1 MGNAEQQ
8 TCGQGVFLDC
18 LGLKVVGGE
27 TSAKY
32 TYALLKRYVL
42 TQKDA
47 GTLCRRSISEPPFSI
62 DGKHSN
68 LLSMVVN
75 REDVRALTSELSGMG
90 INYIWVSAGDDKPFD
105 MIFASDKSA
114 VERALRQTNI
124 TIQSW
129 SLYSTK
135 DIQLP
140 YDPKVEPFNEDVG
153 IVRGISSYKDQ
164 EGKVHFGWSEDKYW
178 EDWAEV
184 AKDVNA
190 LFNGAT
196 KAQLEKYRVS
206 SVTVDELAKQAE
218 ESLAK
223 QKAFENGELGPDG
236 KPLYGIEDM
245 GVDSGLYSDVEI
257 MSEKVLENV
266 IDLLKDK
273 TKEQINFDNTI
284 VAEDTISMGL

>member
-1 MGNAEQQ
+1 
-8 TCGQGVFLDC
+8 
-18 LGLKVVGGE
+18 
-27 TSAKY
+27 
-32 TYALLKRYVL
+32 
-42 TQKDA
+42 
-47 GTLCRRSISEPPFSI
+47 
-62 DGKHSN
+62 
-68 LLSMVVN
+68 
-75 REDVRALTSELSGMG
+75 MG